1 MLAPHPSA
9 DRRDNDVFVQYE
21 SNVRSYARTFPGTS
35 STTRSVLSYGIC
47 AVVAIST
54 FSPALDL

>member
-1 MLAPHPSA
+1 MLAPHQSA
-9 DRRDNDVFVQYE
+9 DRRDNDVFVEYQ
-21 SNVRSYARTFPGTS
+21 SNVRSYARTFPDS
-35 STTRSVLSYGIC
+35 STTRSVLSYGTC